1 VANTVYIR
9 VDNLATVLLTYDVI
23 KVYRSLTEDGVFSE
37 VTTLGTRPIL
47 NAQDN
52 LYTYIDNT
60 GVATDFYKTAFF
72 HETSLVESAQSA
84 ASQAMPL
91 AQLAENMQ
99 VVITVSE
106 DIEDIDG
113 NPLGEDQEFYFT
125 TTYNPMYSAIR
136 RIRLDI
142 GSFLKNTPD
151 DTINLAIFEASIE
164 ADHLTFDKNAAAMS
178 NLYLHAR
185 RQYVTCKAE
194 QILLNNLINGA
205 GGMLKSKRLA
215 DFSVEYSDGAI
226 KNILAKVED
235 CIARWEPELMTG
247 GHAVQTPRGV
257 VKGEMDIDRPNVG
270 RGWDTPDGY
279 PVGNARVLYRGSRRW
294 RTGYIP
300 KGRTWDDE

>member
-1 VANTVYIR
+1 MANTVYIR